1 MSVDSGRA
9 RRSFDGAC
17 GVTRPGPYQIQP
29 AINAVHSAAASAA
42 DADWWQILQLYD
54 QLNAAERSYL
64 RRSQQALM

>member
-1 MSVDSGRA
+1 MSVDSGG

-17 GVTRPGPYQIQP
+17 GVTRLGPYQIQA
-29 AINAVHSAAASAA
+29 AINAVHSAAASKA
-42 DADWWQILQLYD
+42 DTDWWQILQLYD